1 MAFENFLTQEK
12 QAPKKWRRV
21 TFTLSLALHAVLLV
35 AGAVYSFWHVEEL
48 SPPSITVTFLAS
60 TPPPPP
66 PPPPPK
72 KKKVTPIKR
81 PVEIVQPRP
90 DQIVQP
96 KETPPPEEEE
106 EDEGVEGGV
115 EGGVPGGVVGS
126 TGVGDAPKMVP
137 PNIGAGQL
145 AVNVQQ
151 DPYKPRMP
159 AALNR
164 AGNSIWG
171 MFKVCVTASGTVQEV
186 KVIKSADALA
196 DNDWMAKIRSWR
208 YKPYTINGRS
218 VPFCYPLRLTVTA
231 SL

>member
-1 MAFENFLTQEK
+1 MAFESFLTQEK
-12 QAPKKWRRV
+12 QKPKKWRRM
-21 TFTLSLALHAVLLV
+21 TFTLSLALHAALLV
-35 AGAVYSFWHVEEL
+35 VGAVYSFWHVEEL
-48 SPPSITVTFLAS
+48 SPPSITVTFLAA

-72 KKKVTPIKR
+72 KKKTVVIKR
-81 PVEIVQPRP
+81 PTEIVQPRP

-126 TGVGDAPKMVP
+126 TGTAEGPKMVP

-145 AVNVQQ
+145 AINVQQ

-159 AALNR
+159 PALNR
-164 AGNSIWG
+164 AGQLDLG
-171 MFKVCVTASGTVQEV
+171 HVQGLRDCVRHCPGGQGHQERRRSGRQRLDGE
-186 KVIKSADALA
+186 DPDLA
-196 DNDWMAKIRSWR
+196 I
-208 YKPYTINGRS
+208 
-218 VPFCYPLRLTVTA
+218 
-231 SL
+231 

>member
-1 MAFENFLTQEK
+1 MAFEQFLHQDK
-12 QAPKKWRRV
+12 GKPKSWRRV
-21 TFTLSLALHAVLLV
+21 TYTFSMALHGALLV
-35 AGAVYSFWHVEEL
+35 VGAVYSFWNVDEL
-48 SPPSITVTFLAS
+48 TPPNVTVTFLTA

-72 KKKVTPIKR
+72 KKKAVTVKR

-106 EDEGVEGGV
+106 DDGVEGGV

-126 TGVGDAPKMVP
+126 VGDGPKMVA
-137 PNIGAGQL
+137 PNIGSGQL

-159 AALNR
+159 PALNR
-164 AGNSIWG
+164 AGNTIWG
-171 MFKVCVTASGTVQEV
+171 MFKVCVTAQGTVQDV
-186 KVIKSADALA
+186 KVIKGADPLA
-196 DNDWMAKIRSWR
+196 DNEWMAKIRTWR
-208 YKPYTINGRS
+208 YKPYSINGRP